1 LNFVVSRMLSK
12 IFSTET
18 SKAEKASALKDL
30 SKLMFFMLLVG
41 MPVDALRDLVAG
53 RIGYL
58 SDYLFNNIFRIAGV
72 SRYTAYQIKREGVV
86 EALLG
91 YFTPVGMQQ
100 IADITMELQLV
111 LSGKKAITD
120 SKLVTLAVYSDV
132 INRLFGFTQ
141 ERERE
146 EYKRRIKKGESP
158 ILIPP
163 GALR

>member
-1 LNFVVSRMLSK
+1 MLSK
-12 IFSTET
+12 MFSTET
-18 SKAEKASALKDL
+18 SKGEKAAASRDL
-30 SKLMFFMLLVG
+30 AKLMFFMLLIG
-41 MPVDALRDLVAG
+41 MPVDALKDLLAG

-58 SDYLFNNIFRIAGV
+58 SDYVFNGIFRLAGV
-72 SRYTAYQIKREGVV
+72 SRYTAYTVKKEGLV
-86 EALLG
+86 EAAIL

-120 SKLVTLAVYSDV
+120 SKLVTLAPFSDV

-141 ERERE
+141 ERERK
-146 EYKRRIKKGESP
+146 EYKRRIKKGEGP